1 MEDKRDRV
9 SLRFVRSE
17 KQFLRLTSKAQFKNV
32 IEGVGNES
40 FRILNMS
47 NPSVYLNKPIYCGSA
62 ILDYSK
68 TKMYDFY
75 YNTMQ
80 PRYGSEN
87 LSLVLTDT
95 DSFVFAIKTQD
106 WYKDMAEMKHHFD
119 TSNYPKD
126 HPLYSSKRKK
136 QL

>member
-40 FRILNMS
+40 FRILNMA
-47 NPSVYLNKPIYCGSA
+47 NPSVYLDKPIFAGSA

-68 TKMYDFY
+68 
-75 YNTMQ
+75 
-80 PRYGSEN
+80 S
-87 LSLVLTDT
+87 
-95 DSFVFAIKTQD
+95 
-106 WYKDMAEMKHHFD
+106 H
-119 TSNYPKD
+119 
-126 HPLYSSKRKK
+126 
-136 QL
+136 